1 VVSLLE
7 GRLSKTVPTV
17 RSVNGPGSLESN
29 IEVATLDG
37 KVKPSALILNEMKRD
52 LFHDVRLIGGFEE
65 SGTTNLWVPFLL

>member
-52 LFHDVRLIGGFEE
+52 LFHDVRLIGGSEE